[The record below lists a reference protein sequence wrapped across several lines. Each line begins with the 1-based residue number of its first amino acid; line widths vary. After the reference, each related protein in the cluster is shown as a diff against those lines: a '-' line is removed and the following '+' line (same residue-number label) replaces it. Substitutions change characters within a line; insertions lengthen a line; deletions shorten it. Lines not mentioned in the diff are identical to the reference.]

1 MSGLTD
7 PKFRTLLAADPR
19 QAWRAFIDQHTPT
32 LLALVERAGIADRDE
47 AMEVYV
53 LACERLSERDCERLR
68 MRDPAKGSIQGWLA
82 VVVRHIIVDW
92 VRSRAG
98 RRRLFGAIK
107 QLDALDRQVFELY
120 YWDNRMPE
128 EIAQIIGSRSA
139 EPLRVDAV
147 FAALARIE
155 RALTERHRADLL
167 SLAVRSRV
175 PVSLDDE
182 EAPAVDAIDASPDPE
197 TAVVASEARD
207 RVAAALS
214 GLPAEDAAIV
224 RLKFIQGLSLREI
237 ERALHLTGLTE
248 ARLDRILESL
258 RTTLNRGGTSG
269 PEAAWA
275 RS

>member
-1 MSGLTD
+1 VSGLSD
-7 PKFRTLLAADPR
+7 PEFRTLLAADPR
-19 QAWRAFIDQHTPT
+19 RAWRAFIDQHTPT
-32 LLALVERAGIADRDE
+32 LLALIERAGIVNRDE
-47 AMEVYV
+47 AMEIYV
-53 LACERLSERDCERLR
+53 LACERLSEDDCRRLR
-68 MRDPAKGSIQGWLA
+68 RRDPAKGSIQAWLA
-82 VVVRHIIVDW
+82 VVIRHVVVDW

-107 QLDALDRQVFELY
+107 RLEPFDRQVFELY
-120 YWDNRMPE
+120 YWEDRMPA
-128 EIAQIIGSRSA
+128 EIAEIVGTRSA
-139 EPLRVDAV
+139 TPVGLDAV

-155 RALTERHRADLL
+155 RALTDRHRADLL

-182 EAPAVDAIDASPDPE
+182 EAPAVDAVDASPDPE

-207 RVAAALS
+207 RLAAALS